1 MPGAVPDLGIEMQEP
16 EIKVGNNV
24 NWRSQAAGS
33 QTEKRGVVV
42 AVIAGG
48 RGSSSKARAVIAR
61 LKRAGTHRSCYGGG
75 SDRDQVSY
83 VVEVVTGG
91 PKARKA
97 LYWPRSVKIG

>member
-1 MPGAVPDLGIEMQEP
+1 MSEP
-16 EIKVGNNV
+16 EIEVGSNV
-24 NWRSQAAGS
+24 NWRSQASGS

-48 RGSSSKARAVIAR
+48 RGSADKARSVINR
-61 LKRAGTHRSCYGGG
+61 LKRSGTHRSCYGGG
-75 SDRDQVSY
+75 SDRDHASY

-97 LYWPRSVKIG
+97 LYWPRSVNLG